1 MLPSLVLPSTLLFSL
16 WAAPAVLAGE
26 IPFGSECNRARQK
39 LQEGTFQF
47 QTDCDNMTFCA
58 ANSTCAY
65 RGCRS
70 DDFPFGYLENV
81 TIPDKCPRGTFC
93 PDEQDQC
100 QPLLAVGA
108 ACQFNRDGEYDTEC
122 FEAGC

>member
-1 MLPSLVLPSTLLFSL
+1 MLPSLLLPSTLLFSL
-16 WAAPAVLAGE
+16 AAVQVRAGDVPWLQPCDPAH
-26 IPFGSECNRARQK
+26 QK

-108 ACQFNRDGEYDTEC
+108 ACQFNRDGEYDTKYL
-122 FEAGC
+122 EAGC